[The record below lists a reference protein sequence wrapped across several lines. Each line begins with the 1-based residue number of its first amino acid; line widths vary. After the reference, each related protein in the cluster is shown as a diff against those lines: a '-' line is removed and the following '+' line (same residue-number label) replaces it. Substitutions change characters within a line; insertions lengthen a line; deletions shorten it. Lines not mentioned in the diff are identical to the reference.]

1 MSALL
6 LILKKHPFEAAT
18 VAGVL
23 ILLGLC
29 GVLWVQAG
37 RAEARAET
45 ASAHAAQ
52 WKAAHDT
59 LRAATDEQAAAVR
72 RLVVESAERTDR
84 ANKAIQAAAEIS
96 GKLADQAAT
105 ILASTPPPG
114 VDPCVA
120 ARAAFAAELAGERR

>member
-45 ASAHAAQ
+45 EAAHAAQ
-52 WKAAHDT
+52 WRAAHDT

-84 ANKAIQAAAEIS
+84 ANRAIQAAAEIS

-105 ILASTPPPG
+105 ILASKPPPG

>member
-6 LILKKHPFEAAT
+6 LILRKNPFEAAT

-84 ANKAIQAAAEIS
+84 ANRAIQAAAEIS

-105 ILASTPPPG
+105 ILASKPPPG

>member
-6 LILKKHPFEAAT
+6 LILKKNPFEAAT

-45 ASAHAAQ
+45 EAAHAAQ
-52 WKAAHDT
+52 WRAAHDT

-105 ILASTPPPG
+105 ILASKPPPG

>member
-6 LILKKHPFEAAT
+6 LILKKNPFEAAT

-45 ASAHAAQ
+45 EAAHAAQ

-105 ILASTPPPG
+105 ILASQPPPG